1 MVPKRPVYLNL
12 AQIKLPLP
20 ALVSI
25 LHRISGM
32 LLFLFIPFLLYLL
45 QQSLGSPEKFT
56 ALQSWLSHPLMK
68 LVMLGLTWAFLHH
81 FFAGLRF
88 LLLDLHMGTE
98 LRQARLLS
106 VAVLAL
112 SLALTVIF
120 AAVWLW

>member
-1 MVPKRPVYLNL
+1 MASKRPVYLNL

-25 LHRISGM
+25 LHRVSGM

-45 QQSLGSPEKFT
+45 QHSLGSPEKFT

-88 LLLDLHMGTE
+88 LLLDLHLGTE

-106 VAVLAL
+106 VAVLVL

>member
-1 MVPKRPVYLNL
+1 MAPKRPVYLNL

-45 QQSLGSPEKFT
+45 QQSLSTQEQFA
-56 ALQSWLSHPLMK
+56 ALQSWLNHPLMK

-88 LLLDLHMGTE
+88 LLLDLHIGTE

-106 VAVLAL
+106 VAVLVL
-112 SLALTVIF
+112 SLIFTLIF

>member
-1 MVPKRPVYLNL
+1 MAPKRPVYLNL

-45 QQSLGSPEKFT
+45 QHSLSTQEEFT
-56 ALQSWLSHPLMK
+56 ALQSWLNHPLMK
-68 LVMLGLTWAFLHH
+68 LVVLGLMWAFLHH

-88 LLLDLHMGTE
+88 LLLDLHIGTE

-106 VAVLAL
+106 VAVLVL
-112 SLALTVIF
+112 SLVFTFIF
-120 AAVWLW
+120 AAAWLW

>member
-88 LLLDLHMGTE
+88 LLLDLHLGTE